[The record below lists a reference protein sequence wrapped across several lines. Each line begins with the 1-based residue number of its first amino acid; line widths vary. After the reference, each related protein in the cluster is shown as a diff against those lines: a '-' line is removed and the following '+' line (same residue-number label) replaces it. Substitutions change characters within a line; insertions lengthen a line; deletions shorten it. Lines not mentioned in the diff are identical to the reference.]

1 VAVDR
6 AGSRFRRQIRARPR
20 ATARVDVACLERRG
34 SEESPVASLLARRLR
49 CDPADVRLARGRL
62 GKPHLAG
69 PITDPP
75 LEFSVAHSGGRSLI
89 AVCEGGAVGVDVEQR
104 RPIGDLDR
112 IAELYLA
119 PVDVRAVVPA
129 RGDRKLTE
137 FFGRWTAK
145 EAYTKALGTGL
156 STPFESF
163 GLPSPADDVTWFTA
177 GGCDWTL
184 WQFEPWPGYTAS
196 VVASGR
202 RPRTALHLR
211 VGDGVWPH

>member
-1 VAVDR
+1 M
-6 AGSRFRRQIRARPR
+6 RAR
-20 ATARVDVACLERRG
+20 ASAGVDVTCLERGG
-34 SEESPVASLLARRLR
+34 SAASPVASLLARRLG
-49 CDPADVRLARGRL
+49 CEPADVRIARGRL
-62 GKPHLAG
+62 GKPHVAG

-75 LEFSVAHSGGRSLI
+75 LDFSVAHCAGRWLI

-112 IAELYLA
+112 IAALYLA

-129 RGDRKLTE
+129 RGERKLTE

-156 STPFESF
+156 SKPLESF
-163 GLPSPADDVTWFTA
+163 SLPSPADGVAWFKA
-177 GGCDWTL
+177 GGCGWTL

-202 RPRTALHLR
+202 RPPTALHLR
-211 VGDGVWPH
+211 EADGVESH